1 MSGEK
6 TEKPTEKRKREARKE
21 GQIPRTPDLGSWGG
35 LLIASMLLPMLVRN
49 TMKTAEKLFFLSAA
63 VISDP
68 DPGKAMK
75 VMVTGLKDGA
85 MTVAPLALGMLAVGI
100 AATAA
105 QGGLRPATKLLK
117 PNFKRLNPFSGLK
130 KTFGPQAGWEAVK
143 ATVKTAIL
151 GIVLYLQLRVMLPGL
166 VTAGSMPLPALLD
179 LITDTV
185 LTLVRTAAVAGLVM
199 AAADYAMARRRIG
212 KQIKMSKHEVKQEHK
227 QQEGDPLL
235 KGAIRSRQMAMSRQR
250 MMSDLVKA
258 DVVLV
263 NPTHVAV
270 ALRYDPSRGAPR
282 VVAKGAGAVAAR
294 IRQVATDKRIPMV
307 QDVPLARA
315 LYKACDLG
323 AEVPPEL
330 YNAVARVLAFVMTL
344 KARGSAAGVHRSPE
358 LTSARS

>member
-6 TEKPTEKRKREARKE
+6 TEKPTEKRKREARRE
-21 GQIPRTPDLGSWGG
+21 GRIARTPDLGSWGG
-35 LLIASMLLPMLVRN
+35 LLIASVLVPMVVRS
-49 TMKTAEKLFFLSAA
+49 TMKTAEKVFLLSTA

-68 DPGKAMK
+68 DPAKAMK
-75 VMVTGLKDGA
+75 VMATGLRDA
-85 MTVAPLALGMLAVGI
+85 ATTVAPLALGMMATGILA
-100 AATAA
+100 AAA

-117 PNFKRLNPFSGLK
+117 PDFKRLNPFSGLK
-130 KTFGPQAGWEAVK
+130 RTFGPHAMWEAVK

-151 GIVLYLQLRVMLPGL
+151 GTVLYLQLRTMLPGL
-166 VTAGSMPLPALLD
+166 VTAGSMPLPALLN
-179 LITDTV
+179 LIADTV
-185 LTLVRTAAVAGLVM
+185 LTLFRTAAAAGLVM
-199 AAADYAMARRRIG
+199 AVADYAVARRRIG
-212 KQIKMSKHEVKQEHK
+212 KQLRMSKHDVKQEHK

-235 KGAIRSRQMAMSRQR
+235 KGAIRSRQMAVSRQR

-282 VVAKGAGAVAAR
+282 VVAKGAGAIAAR
-294 IRQVATDKRIPMV
+294 IREVAAEKRIPMV

-315 LYKACDLG
+315 LFKECDLG
-323 AEVPPEL
+323 DEIPPEL

-344 KARGSAAGVHRSPE
+344 KTRGSAAGLHRAPV
-358 LTSARS
+358 LTH